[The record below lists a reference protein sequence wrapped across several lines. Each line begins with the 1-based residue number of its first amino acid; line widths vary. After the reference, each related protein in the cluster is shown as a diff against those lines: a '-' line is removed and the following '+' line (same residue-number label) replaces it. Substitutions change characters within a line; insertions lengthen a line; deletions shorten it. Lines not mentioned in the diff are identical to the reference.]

1 MAKLSLRSAVSGG
14 YLTIVI
20 SVLLL
25 ALFIVFV
32 ATDVLYAAFI
42 SLILLFSVVAIGAV
56 GISEKEG

>member
-1 MAKLSLRSAVSGG
+1 MAKLSLRSVVSGG
-14 YLTIVI
+14 YLTIAI

-25 ALFIVFV
+25 ALLIVFV

-42 SLILLFSVVAIGAV
+42 SLILLFTVVAIGAV

>member
-14 YLTIVI
+14 YLTIAI

-42 SLILLFSVVAIGAV
+42 SLILLFTVVAIGAV

>member
-14 YLTIVI
+14 YLTIAI

-25 ALFIVFV
+25 ALLIVFV

-42 SLILLFSVVAIGAV
+42 SLILLFTVVAIGAV

>member
-14 YLTIVI
+14 YLTIAI

-25 ALFIVFV
+25 ALLIVFV
-32 ATDVLYAAFI
+32 VTDVLYAAFI
-42 SLILLFSVVAIGAV
+42 SLILLFTVVAIGAV